1 MKRTADGRLLVVC
14 DACVLIN
21 FLLVG
26 RPDLLTANKDYR
38 FIITEHVSA
47 EVTDV
52 AQAEQLRACVA
63 DGGLENTEV
72 TDMEELALFAE
83 LTKVLGS
90 GEAAAVA
97 VAFHRN
103 LAIAT
108 DDRRSLTEVRRR
120 LGSGRALTTPGIL
133 VGCIRA
139 GSLSVEEADVIKAEL
154 ERQRFTMSFSSFA
167 DLLA

>member
-1 MKRTADGRLLVVC
+1 MKRAADGRLLVVC

-38 FIITEHVSA
+38 FII
-47 EVTDV
+47 
-52 AQAEQLRACVA
+52 
-63 DGGLENTEV
+63 
-72 TDMEELALFAE
+72 
-83 LTKVLGS
+83 
-90 GEAAAVA
+90 
-97 VAFHRN
+97 
-103 LAIAT
+103 AT
-108 DDRRSLTEVRRR
+108 DDRRSLTEVKRR

-133 VGCIRA
+133 LGCIRA
-139 GSLSVEEADVIKAEL
+139 GSLSVEEADAIKAEL